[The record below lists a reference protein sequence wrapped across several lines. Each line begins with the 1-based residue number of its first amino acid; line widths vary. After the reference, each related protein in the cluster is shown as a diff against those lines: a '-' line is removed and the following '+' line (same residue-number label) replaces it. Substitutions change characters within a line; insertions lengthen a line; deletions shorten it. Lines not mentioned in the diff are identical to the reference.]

1 MFESSRLG
9 SGVAYTCCN
18 ERNMEPEYIIDM
30 TYAKN
35 ALFVRQT
42 LAKVAGLPI
51 NQEISWQMLRDAMCA
66 PANTS
71 MPKNILFE
79 GLSSMSLQ
87 VPKER
92 ERLRELLDALAVARP
107 DIKVM
112 VVLH

>member
-1 MFESSRLG
+1 
-9 SGVAYTCCN
+9 
-18 ERNMEPEYIIDM
+18 MEPEYIIDM

-51 NQEISWQMLRDAMCA
+51 NQEISWKMLRDAMCD

-71 MPKNILFE
+71 MPKNILFRGLP
-79 GLSSMSLQ
+79 GLSSRVAQ
-87 VPKER
+87 EDKELWKL
-92 ERLRELLDALAVARP
+92 LRALRIARP